1 MICGVFF
8 LGGVTVKQ
16 RSSNAFELRCCI
28 AAKDLPQAFFIVAG
42 RWGQWGYIRG
52 Q

>member
-1 MICGVFF
+1 MTCGVYFF
-8 LGGVTVKQ
+8 GGVTVKQ
-16 RSSNAFELRCCI
+16 RSSNAFELCCCI

-42 RWGQWGYIRG
+42 RGGNGVTSRG